1 MEFSNPIG
9 LAAGFDKNGECV
21 DSMLRS
27 GFGFVEVGSVT
38 PEAQEGNPKPRVFR
52 LKQDKAVI
60 NRSEIRTLLRCAS
73 EKRLN
78 VYHFSVLFRYGFNSL
93 GHEFVLERLQERKDP
108 KKGKIQKLVKNIIVG
123 PNCNIFR
130 TT

>member
-21 DSMLRS
+21 DAMLRS

-60 NRSEIRTLLRCAS
+60 NRSEIRILLRTINCAS

-93 GHEFVLERLQERKDP
+93 GHEFVLERLQERKEP
-108 KKGKIQKLVKNIIVG
+108 KKGKLLKVVKNIFV
-123 PNCNIFR
+123 
-130 TT
+130 